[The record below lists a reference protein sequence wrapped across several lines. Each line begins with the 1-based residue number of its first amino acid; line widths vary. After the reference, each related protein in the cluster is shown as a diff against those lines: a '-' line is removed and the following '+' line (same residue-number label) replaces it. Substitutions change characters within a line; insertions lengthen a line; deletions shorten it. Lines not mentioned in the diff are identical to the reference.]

1 LLTTVEKWVTHQI
14 GRVIGHEAML
24 PALVMVVGMSQLL
37 SPSGG

>member
-1 LLTTVEKWVTHQI
+1 LLTTVEKWVTYQI
-14 GRVIGHEAML
+14 GRAIGRKAML